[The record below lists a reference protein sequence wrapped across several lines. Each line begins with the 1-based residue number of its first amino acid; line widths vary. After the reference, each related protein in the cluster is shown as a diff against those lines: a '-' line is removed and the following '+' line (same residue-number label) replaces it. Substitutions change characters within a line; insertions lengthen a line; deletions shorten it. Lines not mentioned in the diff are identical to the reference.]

1 MKLKE
6 LFDVETVVPF
16 EYDGHTIAFHFRNP
30 TADEEQEFRRRTSKQ
45 RIKDNG
51 TLEATDVALKAPLWL
66 FDRLVKKI
74 TISNGNESAEDVAAD
89 EYKDIPEQ
97 TKLEAIAAHRGRIKK
112 KETDDLR
119 D

>member
-1 MKLKE
+1 MKVKQ

-16 EYDGHTIAFHFRNP
+16 EFDGHTISFHFRNP

-51 TLEATDVALKAPLWL
+51 TLESTDVALKAPLWL
-66 FDRLVKKI
+66 FEKLVQKI
-74 TISNGNESAEDVAAD
+74 TITNGNQSPEDVPVE
-89 EYKDIPEQ
+89 EYRDIPEQ
-97 TKLEAIAAHRGRIKK
+97 TKLEAIASHRGRVKK